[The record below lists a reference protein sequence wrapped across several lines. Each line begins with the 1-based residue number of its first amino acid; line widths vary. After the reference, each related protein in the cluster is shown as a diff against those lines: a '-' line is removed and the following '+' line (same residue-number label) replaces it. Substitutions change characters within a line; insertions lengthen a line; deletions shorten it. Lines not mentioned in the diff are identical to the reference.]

1 MTAAEDI
8 SGSEKKTSTR
18 FSRLGKHTVTGGIL
32 AFACLDGTYLP
43 KQENEFV
50 HKIVEDL
57 ENFLQENDEKS
68 VLLFPPLP
76 SRLRYLI
83 HRAAENYE
91 SLSTFSVGEGW
102 SRRSAVCH
110 SELRLPTE
118 DDTEEQTNLNHK
130 HREAREMQR
139 FSNSKPPEKR
149 NSRGWTNKRPDKA
162 IYVPKALRQKV
173 EKESDGITAD
183 RNKMDKPQ
191 FDTSE
196 NSPSTSE
203 DSFTSGLSTETDG
216 ESSTW
221 IKDFPNSSDSNQD
234 TVSDSTDE
242 SVSEQETAVPA
253 HSNSSWMKKYGQT
266 ADYFIAM
273 SLDDKQEDHDRSAD
287 TASKHAEDSEDDY
300 EGYFLKEIT
309 AYLKEAD
316 EVSIEHAQCDYSC
329 YGNPRIE
336 PTEFGHVIEIY
347 DFPAVLKTEDIL
359 DAFADFSEG
368 GLKIMWVD
376 NTHAMGVFSSETA
389 ASQALTIQHPLLKA
403 RCLSKATKQSKGKAL
418 RRAEFMQPVKLRPR
432 TDTVVAK
439 RMVTRALGLQ
449 KRGNRRQMF

>member
-1 MTAAEDI
+1 MRQQAAIASKVFVQRDYSTGTTCQFQMKFLPELENRAVRYI
-8 SGSEKKTSTR
+8 ELLPKEKQPVA
-18 FSRLGKHTVTGGIL
+18 GTVGAVYRIL

-139 FSNSKPPEKR
+139 FSNSKLPEKR
-149 NSRGWTNKRPDKA
+149 ISRGWTNKRPDKA

-173 EKESDGITAD
+173 EKERDGIADD
-183 RNKMDKPQ
+183 RNKTDRPQ

-203 DSFTSGLSTETDG
+203 DSFMSGLSTETDG

-309 AYLKEAD
+309 AYLKDAD

-359 DAFADFSEG
+359 DAFADFRSESV
-368 GLKIMWVD
+368 LVL
-376 NTHAMGVFSSETA
+376 V
-389 ASQALTIQHPLLKA
+389 
-403 RCLSKATKQSKGKAL
+403 
-418 RRAEFMQPVKLRPR
+418 
-432 TDTVVAK
+432 
-439 RMVTRALGLQ
+439 
-449 KRGNRRQMF
+449 

>member
-1 MTAAEDI
+1 MSQTQR
-8 SGSEKKTSTR
+8 SGSEKKTNTR

-118 DDTEEQTNLNHK
+118 GDTEEKTNLNHK

-162 IYVPKALRQKV
+162 IYVPKALRQKM
-173 EKESDGITAD
+173 EKESDGIADD
-183 RNKMDKPQ
+183 RNKTDKPQ
-191 FDTSE
+191 FDASE
-196 NSPSTSE
+196 NSPSASE

-221 IKDFPNSSDSNQD
+221 MKDFPNSSDSNQD

-242 SVSEQETAVPA
+242 SVSEQEAAVPA

-273 SLDDKQEDHDRSAD
+273 SLDDNHEDHDRSAD

-309 AYLKEAD
+309 AYLKDAD

-376 NTHAMGVFSSETA
+376 NTHAMGVFSSESA
-389 ASQALTIQHPLLKA
+389 ATQALTIQHPLLKA

-432 TDTVVAK
+432 TDSVVAK

>member
-1 MTAAEDI
+1 M
-8 SGSEKKTSTR
+8 
-18 FSRLGKHTVTGGIL
+18 TGGIL

-173 EKESDGITAD
+173 EKESDGIADD
-183 RNKMDKPQ
+183 RNKTDKPQ
-191 FDTSE
+191 FDASE

-309 AYLKEAD
+309 AYLKDAD

-376 NTHAMGVFSSETA
+376 NTHAMGVFSSESA

>member
-1 MTAAEDI
+1 Q

-173 EKESDGITAD
+173 EKESDGIADD

-203 DSFTSGLSTETDG
+203 DSFTSGLSAETDG

-234 TVSDSTDE
+234 TVSDSTDQ

-273 SLDDKQEDHDRSAD
+273 SLDDKQEDHDRRAD

>member
-1 MTAAEDI
+1 
-8 SGSEKKTSTR
+8 
-18 FSRLGKHTVTGGIL
+18 
-32 AFACLDGTYLP
+32 
-43 KQENEFV
+43 
-50 HKIVEDL
+50 
-57 ENFLQENDEKS
+57 
-68 VLLFPPLP
+68 
-76 SRLRYLI
+76 
-83 HRAAENYE
+83 
-91 SLSTFSVGEGW
+91 
-102 SRRSAVCH
+102 
-110 SELRLPTE
+110 
-118 DDTEEQTNLNHK
+118 
-130 HREAREMQR
+130 MQR
-139 FSNSKPPEKR
+139 FSNSKPSEKR
-149 NSRGWTNKRPDKA
+149 NSRGRTNKRPDKA
-162 IYVPKALRQKV
+162 IYVPKALQQKM
-173 EKESDGITAD
+173 EKEGDRIADD

-191 FDTSE
+191 LDTSE

-221 IKDFPNSSDSNQD
+221 NKDSPNSSDFNQD

-242 SVSEQETAVPA
+242 SVSEQETAVSAPA
-253 HSNSSWMKKYGQT
+253 GSNSSWMKKYRQT
-266 ADYFIAM
+266 ANYFIDM

-287 TASKHAEDSEDDY
+287 TALKHAEDSEEDY

-309 AYLKEAD
+309 ANLKEAD
-316 EVSIEHAQCDYSC
+316 KVSIEHAQCDYSC

-359 DAFADFSEG
+359 EAFADFSEG

-376 NTHAMGVFSSETA
+376 NTHAMGVFSSESA
-389 ASQALTIQHPLLKA
+389 ALQALTIQHPLLKT

-418 RRAEFMQPVKLRPR
+418 RRAEFMQPVKLRPC

-449 KRGNRRQMF
+449 KRGNRRQML